1 MNEQAAYK
9 VALVRAIEE
18 SDGARQVLSDDDRL
32 YATRSAMELARW
44 QVADQKSR
52 FTPALFLQKRAEQV
66 LIKLTERHPPLAKL
80 THAGPWFALALA
92 ALPVLALLS
101 GVLADRIADPRRVDL
116 LSPPLLLILLWNLV
130 VYAGLLTWGVMRRL
144 HPSAPA
150 PLRWAQRWR
159 LTSALPSKLP
169 PPLAS
174 GLAQF
179 ARDWLV
185 LSAPLTQA
193 RLSRSF
199 HLSAALFA
207 VGAIGSLLVRGLFTQ
222 YQATWESTFLNAG
235 QVHTLL
241 QALFAPATA
250 LLSLPG
256 FTLADVQALRNAPSL
271 SPDTGAQWVLLYAAT
286 LLLFVV
292 LPRLALSLWAWRHE
306 RQRRAHVALPLGL
319 PYFRKLTAHLDDS
332 APARVQV
339 APYSFTVTPP
349 LAQGLSTLAQAL
361 LGDSA
366 HLNVQAS
373 TAYGDESQTPT
384 SATPTSTAPAHETP
398 VALTVALFNLSATP
412 ERENH
417 GEFLDR
423 LRAATGRPVLA
434 WVDESAYQQRVGT
447 SPGGAQ
453 RLAER
458 IALWRQFGELHHV
471 QVSIVNLLQPQAH
484 RADLERDAAS
494 ALPAP

>member
-1 MNEQAAYK
+1 MNEQAAYQ
-9 VALVRAIEE
+9 VTLVRAIEE
-18 SDGARQVLSDDDRL
+18 NDGARQVLSDHDRL
-32 YATRSAMELARW
+32 YASRSAMELARW
-44 QVADQKSR
+44 QVADQQSSL
-52 FTPALFLQKRAEQV
+52 TPALFLQKRAEQV
-66 LIKLTERHPPLAKL
+66 LIKLTERQPTLDKL
-80 THAGPWFALALA
+80 THAGPWFTLALA
-92 ALPVLALLS
+92 ALPVLALL
-101 GVLADRIADPRRVDL
+101 GGALADRIADPRRVDL
-116 LSPPLLLILLWNLV
+116 LSPPLLLILLWNAV
-130 VYAGLLTWGVMRRL
+130 VYAGLLVWGIKRRL
-144 HPSAPA
+144 RPGSPTPPRWARWLRRTPALASELAPA
-150 PLRWAQRWR
+150 
-159 LTSALPSKLP
+159 
-169 PPLAS
+169 LAS
-174 GLAQF
+174 GLALF
-179 ARDWLV
+179 ARDWLT

-193 RLSRSF
+193 RLSRAL

-222 YQATWESTFLNAG
+222 YLATWESTFLSAS
-235 QVHTLL
+235 QVHALL

-256 FTLADVQALRNAPSL
+256 FTLAEVQALRHAP

-292 LPRLALSLWAWRHE
+292 LPRLGLSLWAWRQE
-306 RQRRAHVALPLGL
+306 RRLRAHFPLPLGL

-339 APYSFTVTPP
+339 FPYSFTVSPT

-361 LGDSA
+361 LGESA
-366 HLNVQAS
+366 RVDIQAS
-373 TAYGDESQTPT
+373 TAYGDESQTPVN
-384 SATPTSTAPAHETP
+384 ATTPPTDEAP

-423 LRAATGRPVLA
+423 LRQASGRPVLA
-434 WVDESAYQQRVGT
+434 WVDESAYQQRVGA

-458 IALWRQFGELHHV
+458 MALWRQFGELHHV
-471 QVSIVNLLQPQAH
+471 QVSIVNLLQPQA
-484 RADLERDAAS
+484 RQGELERDAAS